1 MDRWTEADFRMKS
14 HDKRNLIQ
22 AFYLKNN
29 AKSVPSTLSIL
40 KSLIWVSEGPGFQTL
55 VLVNVTI
62 TVFVEDHLCVL

>member
-22 AFYLKNN
+22 VFYLKNN
-29 AKSVPSTLSIL
+29 VKSVPSTLSFL
-40 KSLIWVSEGPGFQTL
+40 KSLIWVSEVPGFQTL

-62 TVFVEDHLCVL
+62 IMFVEDHLCVL